1 MSAELLWAIVALAE
15 FGALVALAVLF
26 IVSRRQLKGARR
38 ALQRAR
44 QDKPRRRRPPGVAPL
59 AVRTVWRTADSLIN
73 KGIGATVRNSVEDL
87 AGWARVERPDLA
99 RMTADGNVVI
109 AFSDIEGSTEL
120 NEELGDRG
128 WVKLL
133 ERHNKLIYKHVNDTG
148 GHVVKTQGDGFMIAF
163 ADPAQA
169 VRCSTEV
176 QRALQS
182 DPERWEHIRVRMG
195 LHMGSSVRR
204 GDDLFG
210 RNVAMAARVAGQAG
224 GGEILVSGAIRDAIE
239 GATDIVLGAPRE
251 VELKGLKGSHE
262 VYPVVVPASDALGKL
277 PNPVADVDP
286 DLGSRG

>member
-1 MSAELLWAIVALAE
+1 MSAALVW
-15 FGALVALAVLF
+15 ALVALGEFAGLVAMFVVL
-26 IVSRRQLKGARR
+26 IVSRRQLTGARG
-38 ALQRAR
+38 ALERIR
-44 QDKPRRRRPPGVAPL
+44 QNRPRRRRRPGVAPL
-59 AVRTVWRTADSLIN
+59 AIRTVWRTTDSLIN

-99 RMTADGNVVI
+99 RMTADGTVVI

-133 ERHNKLIYKHVNDTG
+133 ERHNKLIYKHVGEHG

-163 ADPAQA
+163 PDPVEA
-169 VRCSTEV
+169 VRCSVAV

-182 DPERWEHIRVRMG
+182 TPEVWDHIRVRIG
-195 LHMGSSVRR
+195 LHMGESVRR

-224 GGEILVSGAIRDAIE
+224 GGEILVSAAVREAIAGAP
-239 GATDIVLGAPRE
+239 DISVGTPRE
-251 VELKGLKGSHE
+251 VELKGLRGSHE
-262 VYPVVVPASDALGKL
+262 VYPVLTP
-277 PNPVADVDP
+277 
-286 DLGSRG
+286 